1 MATKDFKF
9 EDFDTGNDEMDGYE
23 MVKVADIVGKTFII
37 EKTTIQDDKNGHS
50 MNVAFDMDG
59 DKLFIYTTSKRL
71 IRTIENILVKNNGV
85 IPPVPVK
92 IETEKYD
99 NSPNPGYKFVTA

>member
-1 MATKDFKF
+1 MATVDFKI

-23 MVKVADIVGKTFII
+23 MVKIPDIVGKTFII
-37 EKTTIQDDKNGHS
+37 EKVTIQDDKNGHS

-71 IRTIENILVKNNGV
+71 IRTIENIISKHGSVPL
-85 IPPVPVK
+85 IPVK
-92 IETEKYD
+92 IETEKYA
-99 NSPNPGYKFVTA
+99 NSPNPGYKFVSA